1 MGGGAHCQGQ
11 TQAQAGWPP
20 APSPARGSLCSPP
33 TPLPARVTHTLLTH
47 LSASLAFQESP
58 LYDHGCPWL
67 ELPPVLSPQRPG
79 QWLLGFLQILSRG
92 PSPQGFCGV
101 QPDRTGWQYVLP
113 ASEHP
118 QAHWTLLL
126 PSFSCRCGCKDTD
139 IECVCGYASNTH
151 THTLI
156 LSSCLTS
163 VPSHLSRHCRD
174 YPGAALPQ
182 PPKGGAQ

>member
-1 MGGGAHCQGQ
+1 MF
-11 TQAQAGWPP
+11 
-20 APSPARGSLCSPP
+20 SPFP
-33 TPLPARVTHTLLTH
+33 H

-174 YPGAALPQ
+174 YAGAALPQ